1 MMDLFID
8 RAGHPGL
15 CAQLYEQ
22 IREGIASGRLRAGD
36 QLPPSRALARQL
48 GISRYTVT
56 TAYERLAAE
65 GFISGRAG
73 GGSIVAE
80 VPVLPPPSARR
91 RAAIRPRPGIGE
103 RPAEPRPWAAA
114 GGRFDLR
121 PGIPDPGLFPADVWR
136 RRLAAAAAPSAT
148 RPQAGH
154 PAGEAELRRAIAGWI
169 GRSRSVIADEATVI
183 VTSGAQHA
191 IDLVARVLL
200 EPGDT
205 VAVEDPGYPPVAAL
219 LRSHG
224 ARVVGVPVDD
234 AGIAVSQL
242 PAGARLVY
250 LTPSHQY
257 PLGVVM
263 SMARRGELLAWAAA
277 HGAAVIE
284 DDYDSEFRY
293 VDRPLE
299 PIQRLD
305 NGSRVI
311 YIGSFSKTLAPTL
324 RMGFAVVPPTL
335 AAPLAFVRQLVDW
348 HPPLTTQLALA
359 GFINDGS
366 FDKHLRRARRA
377 YGQRH
382 RLLRDALAGP
392 LAGGL
397 TAIPTGA
404 GLHITARLRPGHDE
418 ARVQAAAAELGIAT
432 TGLAQHFR
440 ARPGEPGLLIGFG
453 ATSAAEL
460 TAAIDALGHALKRSA
475 GS

>member
-1 MMDLFID
+1 MDLFID
-8 RAGHPGL
+8 RAGGSGL

-22 IREGIASGRLRAGD
+22 IRQGIAVGRLRAGD
-36 QLPPSRALARQL
+36 QLPPSRQLSRQL
-48 GISRYTVT
+48 GISRHTVT

-65 GFISGRAG
+65 GFIRGRAG
-73 GGSIVAE
+73 GGSLIAE

-91 RAAIRPRPGIGE
+91 RAVISARPGIGE
-103 RPAEPRPWAAA
+103 SAAEPRPWSAA
-114 GGRFDLR
+114 GCRFDLR
-121 PGIPDPGLFPADVWR
+121 PGIPDARLFPADLWR
-136 RRLAAAAAPSAT
+136 RRLAAAAPHPAS

-169 GRSRSVIADEATVI
+169 SRSRSVIADEATVL

-191 IDLVARVLL
+191 IDLVARALL

-205 VAVEDPGYPPVAAL
+205 VAVEDPGYPAVAAL
-219 LRSHG
+219 LRSHR

-234 AGIAVSQL
+234 AGIVVSRL
-242 PAGARLVY
+242 PAGARMVY

-257 PLGVVM
+257 PLGVAM

-277 HGAAVIE
+277 NGAAVIE
-284 DDYDSEFRY
+284 DDYDSEFRH

-311 YIGSFSKTLAPTL
+311 YIGSFSKTLLPSL

-348 HPPLTTQLALA
+348 HPPVTTQLALA
-359 GFINDGS
+359 TFIDDGS
-366 FDKHLRRARRA
+366 FDRHLRRARRV
-377 YGQRH
+377 YGQRY

-392 LAGGL
+392 LSAGL
-397 TAIPTGA
+397 AAIPTGA
-404 GLHITARLRPGHDE
+404 GLHITARLRPGYDE
-418 ARVQAAAAELGIAT
+418 ALVQAAAAELGIAT
-432 TGLAQHFR
+432 TGLAQQFR
-440 ARPGEPGLLIGFG
+440 TRPGEPGLVIGFG
-453 ATSAAEL
+453 AIATSEL
-460 TAAIDALGHALKRSA
+460 TGAIDALGQVLKRT
-475 GS
+475 GPD